1 MFTTIYQF
9 SSLAQHTHIDGLD
22 QMIKNFS
29 NIVDDVKR
37 KPYDLLDFHK
47 NQYDR
52 DILEFDVNIH
62 DLEAALQVGCA
73 PRASRTPQF
82 HLLFALCK
90 RPAKQQRAA
99 PYPARMAA

>member
-62 DLEAALQVGCA
+62 DLEAALQVGPPAGAFRA
-73 PRASRTPQF
+73 P
-82 HLLFALCK
+82 HFADCV
-90 RPAKQQRAA
+90 PS
-99 PYPARMAA
+99 